1 MIENIGVI
9 VGWVGL
15 IASAFGGIVLGIRA
29 LIRGPKEDRVLEMD
43 LQERES
49 AYADKV
55 IKRFEERLER
65 AEQRAERA
73 EQRAAA
79 ERTRDAFQAK
89 LDAAGYG
96 SITTEIAEA
105 GPFYY
110 AENYHQQYLAKNPNG
125 YCNHRIRFTEWPAL
139 D

>member
-73 EQRAAA
+73 EQRAADLA
-79 ERTRDAFQAK
+79 PRVADLEGKLMQALVTIEEMVAAVPAPTNIK
-89 LDAAGYG
+89 LPAWIFDWV
-96 SITTEIAEA
+96 
-105 GPFYY
+105 
-110 AENYHQQYLAKNPNG
+110 
-125 YCNHRIRFTEWPAL
+125 HREKRH
-139 D
+139 

>member
-1 MIENIGVI
+1 MLEQQIGVV

-65 AEQRAERA
+65 AEQRAEHA
-73 EQRAAA
+73 EQRAADLAPRVA
-79 ERTRDAFQAK
+79 ELESKLMQALVAIEEMWSTAKAPTDIK
-89 LDAAGYG
+89 LPAWIFDW
-96 SITTEIAEA
+96 I
-105 GPFYY
+105 
-110 AENYHQQYLAKNPNG
+110 
-125 YCNHRIRFTEWPAL
+125 HREKRH
-139 D
+139 